1 MYTKAFFK
9 YHDLNIFLVLF
20 LTNVFHKLF
29 NFKFLLFSYI
39 FIWWYRILLRL
50 NKQGY
55 LSSMICLSNFFY
67 ILVFLSSYLIWV
79 IYKIFKYHYMGLID
93 NVMGVLVS
101 WKIFELIWFSGIY
114 DIFLRL
120 VLQLKKLYKISR
132 HIFHSWNIQLHFS
145 LRELSIDMWF
155 IVIGH

>member
-1 MYTKAFFK
+1 MFFTNFLI
-9 YHDLNIFLVLF
+9 LNSCYSLIFLYGGIGSSFGWISRVI
-20 LTNVFHKLF
+20 FHQWF
-29 NFKFLLFSYI
+29 VCQI
-39 FIWWYRILLRL
+39 
-50 NKQGY
+50 
-55 LSSMICLSNFFY
+55 FFY